1 MAVTLGSMAVGS
13 IVKLKEN
20 GTLQNYIVV
29 HQGNPSTSIY
39 DNSCNGTWLLRQ
51 DCIESRVWDAEDLN
65 IYESSDINYWLNS
78 TMLNE
83 YDADIKNTIKQV
95 KIPYRKNGGSGGTN
109 QTGANGLSCKIFLLS
124 GYEVG
129 WTTSDS
135 INFPI
140 DGAKLDYFE
149 SGILTS
155 ANNKRI
161 AKLNNIVTEWW
172 LRSPNINYT
181 SRPWFVK
188 STGDHTHVNS
198 YFSYGIRP
206 ALILPSS
213 LLTFD
218 DGSITTDTAPTT
230 PASINIPSTIYGGNN
245 IDITWGVS
253 TDIDG
258 NLSGYKLEK
267 SVNGGSS
274 WSQIYQGS
282 AINTTDHVSYGTTT
296 VMYRVKA
303 YDALGLESG
312 YKTSNNITIIN
323 NTAPTIPSSIMVP
336 DVIIGGKTLN
346 ISWGASTDAQGD
358 IIKYQLERSINSGGS
373 YTKIYDGTDLS
384 YIDTIN
390 IAWTKVLYRV
400 RAYDTLM
407 AYSAYKSSTDKNVLN
422 LSIASIN
429 VPSIAMQGQQIP
441 ISWSA
446 APNADSYTLER
457 NADNSTWESI
467 YTGSDTSYTDTATSW
482 NTVKYRVKA
491 SNNGNWG
498 DYKTSSAIPVITPN
512 ALTISGED
520 SDLGTLTN
528 NVPYT
533 VSTDTGNTISL
544 ERYVNGQLIAKIN
557 VNSGFSYTIPV
568 IDLPTGTGTIKLV
581 ATVQTLSGSPVSKT
595 RIWTYNKTPVN
606 FPDNG
611 GVGALTQDGN
621 NIFPPTLAECVRVS
635 AQFGGSLDKALELIS
650 PLLNM
655 AVMAVGSYIGS
666 GTFGQDSPNSLTF
679 DFSPQM
685 VIISGGNK
693 SLTISNTIKTDGGT
707 VGYIEGTKVT
717 WYNSLGADEQL
728 NQSETTYT
736 YIAVGKQVQT

>member
-51 DCIESRVWDAEDLN
+51 EIVTKLEWQTWLDNKL
-65 IYESSDINYWLNS
+65 ESSNIQSWLNS
-78 TMLNE
+78 TMLSK
-83 YDADIKNTIKQV
+83 YDTDIQNAIKQV
-95 KIPYRKNGGSGGTN
+95 KISYRKNGGSGGTN

-129 WTTSDS
+129 WTTNDISY
-135 INFPI
+135 IPV

-149 SGILTS
+149 AGTSKS
-155 ANNKRI
+155 ANNKRRTP
-161 AKLNNIVTEWW
+161 NNEIWW
-172 LRSPNINYT
+172 LRSPRIDSNKFAIEVEADGSWSAPYVHME
-181 SRPWFVK
+181 FGV
-188 STGDHTHVNS
+188 
-198 YFSYGIRP
+198 RP
-206 ALILPSS
+206 ALILPTNLLVNGDSS
-213 LLTFD
+213 IF
-218 DGSITTDTAPTT
+218 INTAPTT

-312 YKTSNNITIIN
+312 YKTSNNITVIN

-346 ISWGASTDAQGD
+346 ISWGASTDTQGD

-373 YTKIYDGTDLS
+373 YTKIYDGTNLS

-441 ISWSA
+441 INWFA

-498 DYKTSSAIPVITPN
+498 DYKTSTAIPVVSTS
-512 ALTISGED
+512 ALVISGED

-533 VSTDTGNTISL
+533 VSTDTENTISV
-544 ERYVNGQLIAKIN
+544 ERYVNGQLVAKIN

-621 NIFPPTLAECVRVS
+621 NIFPPTLAECVRVA

-728 NQSETTYT
+728 NQSEITYT

>member
-1 MAVTLGSMAVGS
+1 MKMKQLSFQALLDFDVSDEEYQKALNRRNKVEGREGIDCPLCDNHEYTWIVHGNNRETKPCICANKRNSIARIRKSGLLEQIKRCTFSS
-13 IVKLKEN
+13 FQTPEKWQEIVKETVMKYVSDEN
-20 GTLQNYIVV
+20 RR
-29 HQGNPSTSIY
+29 
-39 DNSCNGTWLLRQ
+39 WLLVSGQSGCGKSHICTAACNEFLQAGAEVRYMRWI
-51 DCIESRVWDAEDLN
+51 DES
-65 IYESSDINYWLNS
+65 I
-78 TMLNE
+78 
-83 YDADIKNTIKQV
+83 
-95 KIPYRKNGGSGGTN
+95 
-109 QTGANGLSCKIFLLS
+109 LLKA
-124 GYEVG
+124 
-129 WTTSDS
+129 S
-135 INFPI
+135 INS
-140 DGAKLDYFE
+140 D
-149 SGILTS
+149 
-155 ANNKRI
+155 
-161 AKLNNIVTEWW
+161 V
-172 LRSPNINYT
+172 
-181 SRPWFVK
+181 
-188 STGDHTHVNS
+188 
-198 YFSYGIRP
+198 RP
-206 ALILPSS
+206 ALILPTNLLVNGDSS
-213 LLTFD
+213 IF
-218 DGSITTDTAPTT
+218 INTAPTT

-312 YKTSNNITIIN
+312 YKTSNNITVIN

>member
-51 DCIESRVWDAEDLN
+51 EIVTKLEWQTWLDNKL
-65 IYESSDINYWLNS
+65 ESSNIQSWLNS
-78 TMLNE
+78 TMLSK
-83 YDADIKNTIKQV
+83 YDTDIQNAIKQV

-129 WTTSDS
+129 WTTNDISY
-135 INFPI
+135 IPV

-149 SGILTS
+149 AGTSKS
-155 ANNKRI
+155 ANNKRRTP
-161 AKLNNIVTEWW
+161 NNEIWW
-172 LRSPNINYT
+172 LRSPRIDSNKFAIEVEADGSWSAPYVHME
-181 SRPWFVK
+181 FGV
-188 STGDHTHVNS
+188 
-198 YFSYGIRP
+198 RP
-206 ALILPSS
+206 ALILPTNLLVNGDSS
-213 LLTFD
+213 IF
-218 DGSITTDTAPTT
+218 INTAPTT

-446 APNADSYTLER
+446 APNADSYNLER

-611 GVGALTQDGN
+611 GVGALIQDGN